1 MKKNHP
7 DAQLDMTPMIDVVF
21 QLIIFFIVTIAMQE
35 QQNEMNVRLALSPH
49 GKAVEKKDPRTVYID
64 VEKNGVLR
72 IAGGRISATSLQS
85 LIVRIAQD
93 SKFQVPVVIR
103 ADAGVRHDE
112 VRKVMDICA
121 RAGLWRIKFA
131 AIKEQ
136 AKKAGG

>member
-1 MKKNHP
+1 MKRKLEE
-7 DAQLDMTPMIDVVF
+7 AQMNMTPMIDVVF
-21 QLIIFFIVTIAMQE
+21 QLIIFFVVTIALQDKT
-35 QQNEMNVRLALSPH
+35 NEMKVRLALSPH

-64 VEKNGVLR
+64 VEKNGVFR
-72 IAGGRISATSLQS
+72 IGGAKMSITSLQS
-85 LIVRIAQD
+85 IMVRIAKE

-103 ADAGVRHDE
+103 ADASVRHDE

-131 AIKEQ
+131 AIKEA